1 MTPYWSQVLSMSR
14 YDIVYLLVS
23 AMSVGLIVGMN
34 VTLIVQ
40 WLVRDRP

>member
-23 AMSVGLIVGMN
+23 AMAVGFIVGMN

-40 WLVRDRP
+40 GLVRNRP